1 MQLLWTV
8 VTYLLKSI
16 EHGTEQDIDKTY
28 GVCIHYT
35 FLDFTKDLINT
46 LKLEHMIN
54 LKVC

>member
-16 EHGTEQDIDKTY
+16 EHGTEQDIDETY